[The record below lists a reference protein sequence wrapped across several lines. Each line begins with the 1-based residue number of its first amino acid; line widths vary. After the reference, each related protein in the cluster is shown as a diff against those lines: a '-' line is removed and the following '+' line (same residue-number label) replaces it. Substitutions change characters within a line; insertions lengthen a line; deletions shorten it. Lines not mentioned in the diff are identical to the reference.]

1 LSTFGI
7 ALVLQSLSPDTSAT
21 RGWFSALSSIIKIK
35 VFTIA
40 PTGTFSALDASSAD
54 RAVSV
59 SSTI

>member
-1 LSTFGI
+1 M
-7 ALVLQSLSPDTSAT
+7 
-21 RGWFSALSSIIKIK
+21 IKIK

-40 PTGTFSALDASSAD
+40 PTGTFNALAASRAD